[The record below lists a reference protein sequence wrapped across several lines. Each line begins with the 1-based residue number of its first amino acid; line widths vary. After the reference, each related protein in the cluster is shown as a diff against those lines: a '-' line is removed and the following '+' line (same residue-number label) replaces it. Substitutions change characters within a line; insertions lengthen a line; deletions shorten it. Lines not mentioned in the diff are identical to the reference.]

1 MKNMRGNRESHGD
14 SLRSQATGN
23 SIQKFCVAI
32 IIKCVCF
39 VLLAGGCCLLPVAC
53 CLSKGWAWEP
63 RPSDLEESFLLWA
76 SPRSEY
82 SSRQQEAYQLLTT
95 DSAASALVVPKFM
108 GTPSGSIRD
117 KILTFCE
124 NIGPA
129 AVGPAFRPYA
139 GADSPQLGLV
149 LFCLSRSHDTES
161 LPVILEQLKNRRW
174 QVRSTAA
181 LSLGYLGD
189 KRAAE
194 ELVHALETET
204 YPMARKSIAFAL
216 GQCADSS
223 TVTSAVLDALVG
235 ALGDDYFATRFNAA
249 RSLAGFGEPA
259 CVHLA
264 AIYDNL
270 TDTARYG
277 ALLALGRAST
287 NTGRRMLEKIGAD
300 PTAALPLRGIALKG
314 LLDQKWPPADTDLA
328 DLRNTSVGRGLFGLL
343 R

>member
-1 MKNMRGNRESHGD
+1 MSVPGKM
-14 SLRSQATGN
+14 L
-23 SIQKFCVAI
+23 F
-32 IIKCVCF
+32 
-39 VLLAGGCCLLPVAC
+39 
-53 CLSKGWAWEP
+53 CLSICLFACPAWGWEA
-63 RPSDLEESFLLWA
+63 RPADLEESFLLWA

-95 DSAASALVVPKFM
+95 DSAASAFVVPRFM

-124 NIGPA
+124 NIGPT
-129 AVGPAFRPYA
+129 AVGPAFRPHA

-161 LPVILEQLKNRRW
+161 LPIILEQLKNRRW
-174 QVRSTAA
+174 QIRSTAA

-189 KRAAE
+189 KSAAE

-223 TVTSAVLDALVG
+223 TVTLTILDALIG
-235 ALGDDYFATRFNAA
+235 ALGDDFFATRFNAA

-259 CVHLA
+259 CLRLA
-264 AIYDNL
+264 ARYDSL
-270 TDTARYG
+270 SDTARYG
-277 ALLALGRAST
+277 ALLALGRAPTPTS
-287 NTGRRMLEKIGAD
+287 RQLLEKISAE
-300 PTAALPLRGIALKG
+300 PSAALPLRGIALKG
-314 LLDQKWPPADTDLA
+314 LLDQKWTPADTDLT
-328 DLRNTSVGRGLFGLL
+328 DLRNTNVGRGLFGLL